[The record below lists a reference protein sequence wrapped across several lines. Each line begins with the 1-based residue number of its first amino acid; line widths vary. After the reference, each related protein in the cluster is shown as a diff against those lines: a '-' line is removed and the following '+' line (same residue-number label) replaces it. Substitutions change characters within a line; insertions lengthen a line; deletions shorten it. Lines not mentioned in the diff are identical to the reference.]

1 MEGFKMNKAEMKK
14 ILKAPFSEI
23 IKVIKDKDVNKEL
36 EALKDLQSVCEDLKY
51 LAEKRKQTITKD
63 KLKCKEC
70 GHCFKP
76 NPKKQYVIKH
86 IVNKPTYWDSGYG
99 EDDRY
104 ADFEVTDI
112 YENCPKCQ
120 SPIAVKLAWY
130 EEQIPGTEKDRRG
143 NRYD

>member
-1 MEGFKMNKAEMKK
+1 MNKAEMKK

-23 IKVIKDKDVNKEL
+23 IKIIKSKDVNKEL
-36 EALKDLQSVCEDLKY
+36 EALNDLQSTCEDLKY
-51 LAEKRKQTITKD
+51 LAEKRKQTITKG

-70 GHCFKP
+70 GYCFKP

-120 SPIAVKLAWY
+120 APIAVKLAWY
-130 EEQIPGTEKDRRG
+130 EEQIPGTEKDRWG